1 MNNTQVA
8 HRYFG
13 PPLEAGK
20 AFGVMPIRAKIN
32 KICDVL
38 ENITGVNGTRIIK
51 PEAGG
56 WVIDGANGTTVN
68 STDILGGGVAVK
80 VANTDTISLHNAEGT
95 GQDPITADVRISSD
109 SNNVVEVRA
118 TGGITDHT
126 GIYVPRPGSADD
138 AYWGELD
145 VVTDIEVYY
154 DETLDVPV
162 LRGRKCRA
170 LVMRGTPEEGGPTPP
185 APAVGNWNNIIV
197 PEKYT
202 A

>member
-20 AFGVMPIRAKIN
+20 AFGVMPIRTKIN

-56 WVIDGANGTTVN
+56 WVIDGASGTTPMT
-68 STDILGGGVAVK
+68 TDELGIGSGVPDGYTQMEDAIV
-80 VANTDTISLHNAEGT
+80 DMRWMYPEHAEGET
-95 GQDPITADVRISSD
+95 DKYEIQVKRGKVLVKDVGDWETA
-109 SNNVVEVRA
+109 
-118 TGGITDHT
+118 
-126 GIYVPRPGSADD
+126 
-138 AYWGELD
+138 
-145 VVTDIEVYY
+145 IEF
-154 DETLDVPV
+154 
-162 LRGRKCRA
+162 A
-170 LVMRGTPEEGGPTPP
+170 
-185 APAVGNWNNIIV
+185 
-197 PEKYT
+197 KYN